1 LIITLLYLL
10 FRIADR
16 KLKKTTA
23 KIQAAQSK
31 VIEQKESDLQDS
43 QKEIERLK
51 TEKLKSEIQGK
62 NKELA
67 SATMHLINKNSF
79 IVQTKSHLNSI
90 IKKSKN
96 QEVKNEIK
104 KIISS
109 IEKNI
114 AGDKD
119 WEQFEM
125 HFDEVHGDFM
135 SRFKSRFPDLSPQEI
150 KLSAYL
156 RMNLSS
162 KEIANLMN
170 ITIRGVEIARYRL
183 RKKIQ
188 LERSENLQEFI
199 LKF

>member
-1 LIITLLYLL
+1 
-10 FRIADR
+10 
-16 KLKKTTA
+16 LKKTTA

-67 SATMHLINKNSF
+67 SATMHLINKNGF

-114 AGDKD
+114 AGDKE

>member
-1 LIITLLYLL
+1 
-10 FRIADR
+10 
-16 KLKKTTA
+16 
-23 KIQAAQSK
+23 
-31 VIEQKESDLQDS
+31 
-43 QKEIERLK
+43 
-51 TEKLKSEIQGK
+51 
-62 NKELA
+62 
-67 SATMHLINKNSF
+67 
-79 IVQTKSHLNSI
+79 
-90 IKKSKN
+90 
-96 QEVKNEIK
+96 
-104 KIISS
+104 
-109 IEKNI
+109 
-114 AGDKD
+114 
-119 WEQFEM
+119 M